1 MSLLSVNRPTRLL
14 GIFIVFL
21 IAMLLIS
28 CSTQRVEGPQG
39 GPAGG
44 DESGGEG
51 DGAGDDDADS
61 SDSEESGNDEDTTDS
76 EESGDEGFEG
86 YDFTSYFPCPDTPR
100 AFALFVDFSLYVE
113 DEEGRH
119 YTQHTQNEGDLNL
132 NYVVLNISKSG
143 VEQVYDA
150 LVPIVIE
157 GESDDCFITGDG
169 AIRLEVG
176 GTCRGENAYIE
187 VLGTYESWSQTIK
200 CPGQAPITR
209 SDADFP
215 APSVDGEFLLSTAG
229 DTVTEGMNL
238 EQIRYEFRWTLKA
251 YSGDEGPD
259 ERPEPPE
266 PVPPISE

>member
-1 MSLLSVNRPTRLL
+1 MSTLSAVRTHRLCKRVGFL
-14 GIFIVFL
+14 FL
-21 IAMLLIS
+21 IGILIIS
-28 CSTQRVEGPQG
+28 CSIQKAAGTQSAV
-39 GPAGG
+39 
-44 DESGGEG
+44 DEG
-51 DGAGDDDADS
+51 DGGSDS
-61 SDSEESGNDEDTTDS
+61 SDSEEA
-76 EESGDEGFEG
+76 GDENIEG

-132 NYVVLNISKSG
+132 NY
-143 VEQVYDA
+143 
-150 LVPIVIE
+150 
-157 GESDDCFITGDG
+157 

-176 GTCRGENAYIE
+176 GTCRGEKAYLE

-215 APSVDGEFLLSTAG
+215 APSLDGEFLLSTAG
-229 DTVTEGMNL
+229 DLVTEGMNL
-238 EQIRYEFRWTLKA
+238 EQIRYAFRWTLKA

-266 PVPPISE
+266 PLPPISE

>member
-1 MSLLSVNRPTRLL
+1 MSTLSAVRTHRLCKRVGFL
-14 GIFIVFL
+14 FL
-21 IAMLLIS
+21 IGILIIS
-28 CSTQRVEGPQG
+28 CSIQKA
-39 GPAGG
+39 AGTRSAV
-44 DESGGEG
+44 DEG
-51 DGAGDDDADS
+51 DGGDSGDGGSDS
-61 SDSEESGNDEDTTDS
+61 SDSEEA
-76 EESGDEGFEG
+76 GDENIEG

-150 LVPIVIE
+150 IVPIVIE

-176 GTCRGENAYIE
+176 GTCRGEKAYLE

-215 APSVDGEFLLSTAG
+215 APSLDGEFLLSTAG
-229 DTVTEGMNL
+229 DLVTEGMNL
-238 EQIRYEFRWTLKA
+238 EQIRYAFRWTLKA

-266 PVPPISE
+266 PLPPISE